1 MFRVE
6 WIRAVRR
13 WRSYVLAL
21 GLVAFAVLVVVSIK
35 LSGRSAAGPG
45 AAAFLG
51 QVLSNGFFA
60 PLASLVLIQPFFL
73 PLGAGLLS
81 GDSVAGEASAGTLR
95 SLLVRPVG
103 RVRLVLVKYG
113 FVMFSLA
120 FGVALMVVVAT
131 IGGGLA
137 FGLGD
142 LPTLSGSSL
151 SVPEVV
157 LRTVLAGAYVLAGVA
172 GIAAIG
178 MFFSVLVDS
187 PPGAAIAPVAFA
199 IVSQI
204 FDHLDSMEPIHPYL
218 ISHYWLA
225 FVDLFR
231 SPVPWSNMLDGL
243 FWFALYTVVFLGAAV
258 ALLGRKDVSS

>member
-1 MFRVE
+1 VFRVE

-13 WRSYVLAL
+13 PRSYVLAL

-60 PLASLVLIQPFFL
+60 PLACLVLIQPFFL

-95 SLLVRPVG
+95 YLLVRPVG

-120 FGVALMVVVAT
+120 VGVTLMLVVA
-131 IGGGLA
+131 IVGGGLA

-142 LPTLSGSSL
+142 LPTLSGTTL
-151 SVPEVV
+151 SVPEV
-157 LRTVLAGAYVLAGVA
+157 LMRMTLSAGYVLAGVA

-178 MFFSVLVDS
+178 MFCSVLVDS
-187 PPGAAIAPVAFA
+187 PPGAAIAPVAVA

-204 FDHLDSMEPIHPYL
+204 LDHLDSMKPIQPYL
-218 ISHYWLA
+218 ISHHWLD

-231 SPVPWSNMLDGL
+231 SPVPLSNMAAGL
-243 FWFALYTVVFLGAAV
+243 FSFAVYTGAFVGAAV
-258 ALLGRKDVSS
+258 WVMVRRDVSS